1 MHFFQIVVGFAAAVS
16 AIDIQ
21 KHFGQTCGGN
31 YRVCR
36 GLNPNVCCVG
46 ATAESLLFRYI
57 PSEWRIECRGYTGGD
72 CRDRRST
79 IFSAGATSICMQ
91 SGGILF
97 TGAGY
102 GFVNRK
108 RAPDS
113 DETCTDAELQLAAD
127 GQPQNCQSSQEPD
140 TLVLVDGS
148 EFAIAAD
155 PNVTSAADIPDE
167 FKSIE
172 IV

>member
-1 MHFFQIVVGFAAAVS
+1 MPTSSDVKPDMKLFRFCQASLCLLQV
-16 AIDIQ
+16 
-21 KHFGQTCGGN
+21 
-31 YRVCR
+31 
-36 GLNPNVCCVG
+36 
-46 ATAESLLFRYI
+46 SLLFRSI

-91 SGGILF
+91 SGGVLF

-113 DETCTDAELQLAAD
+113 DETCTDADLRLAAD
-127 GQPQNCQSSQEPD
+127 GQPQTCQSSQEPD

-148 EFAIAAD
+148 EYNLVGLEAD
-155 PNVTSAADIPDE
+155 KLDRLVLILKRPPLDASNC
-167 FKSIE
+167 
-172 IV
+172 